1 MEKTAKAEF
10 EAFRASVAKAPVEK
24 APPPREAE
32 LSFDPSDLDEE
43 MEKLEQAGKEQ
54 RRAAQGGLSAKLAR
68 LKAEPAPAG
77 ATPKKRRRAPS
88 SANPAGEAGAKKRKP
103 APRGKRQEQA
113 EEAPRSK
120 RPRSLLIAL

>member
-1 MEKTAKAEF
+1 MSRAKK
-10 EAFRASVAKAPVEK
+10 V
-24 APPPREAE
+24 
-32 LSFDPSDLDEE
+32 EE

-54 RRAAQGGLSAKLAR
+54 RRAAQGDLSAKLAR
-68 LKAEPAPAG
+68 LKAESAPAG

-120 RPRSLLIAL
+120 KAKVTVDSTLKGQDRKGLTLGWACRGKSAAIW